1 MVVLFTA
8 DWHLKLG
15 QKNVPLKWAKNRYY
29 KFFDQIRKIEKE
41 VDLHIIGGDLF
52 DRLPSMPELELYFAF
67 ISGVE
72 VPTIIFDGNH
82 EATRKNQT
90 FFSQLKYASEKLNPL
105 VEIVDKIQK
114 RDSFS
119 ILPYCE
125 LHNNWNPILD
135 LDIRKPLFTH
145 VRASIPPHVTP
156 EIDLARLSQF
166 PVVFAGDLHSHSN
179 TQLNIVYPGSPMT
192 TQFHRTKVK
201 TGYILID
208 MMDWAWEW
216 KEFKLPQLIR
226 RTVTDPDAMIPT
238 TPNHTIYELE
248 GDVADLSL
256 VKNTELLDKKV
267 VKRKTE
273 ATLILDNNMSM
284 EEELAEYLSYILELK
299 DKTVQQIIGIFHDH
313 SKEARVG

>member
-15 QKNVPLKWAKNRYY
+15 QKNVPLKWAKDRYQE
-29 KFFDQIRKIEKE
+29 FFRQIRSEE
-41 VDLHIIGGDLF
+41 NRVDLHIIGGDIF
-52 DRLPSMPELELYFAF
+52 DRLPSMPELELYFDF
-67 ISGVE
+67 ISGVQI
-72 VPTIIFDGNH
+72 PTIIFDGNH
-82 EATRKNQT
+82 EATRKNKT
-90 FFSQLKYASEKLNPL
+90 FFTQLKHASEKLNPL
-105 VEIVDKIQK
+105 VEIVDYIDK
-114 RDSFS
+114 REEFS
-119 ILPYCE
+119 ILPYCV
-125 LHNNWNPILD
+125 LHNKWNPVID

-192 TQFHRTKVK
+192 TQFHRTEVK
-201 TGYILID
+201 TGYLLID

-216 KEFKLPQLIR
+216 HEFKLPQLIR
-226 RTVTDPDAMIPT
+226 KTVTDPDAMIPT
-238 TPNHTIYELE
+238 TYNHTIYELE

-273 ATLILDNNMSM
+273 ATLILGKEMTM

-299 DKTVQQIIGIFHDH
+299 DETVKQIIGIFHDH

>member
-15 QKNVPLKWAKNRYY
+15 QKNVPLDWAKNRY
-29 KFFDQIRKIEKE
+29 KEFFRQIRSEE
-41 VDLHIIGGDLF
+41 NRVDLHIIGGDLF
-52 DRLPSMPELELYFAF
+52 DRLPSMPELELYFDF
-67 ISGVE
+67 ISGVQI
-72 VPTIIFDGNH
+72 PTIIFDGNH
-82 EATRKNQT
+82 EATRKNKT
-90 FFSQLKYASEKLNPL
+90 FFTQLKHASEKLNPL
-105 VEIVDKIQK
+105 VEIVDYIDK
-114 RDSFS
+114 REEFS
-119 ILPYCE
+119 ILPYCD
-125 LHNNWNPILD
+125 LHNKWNPVID

-192 TQFHRTKVK
+192 TQFHRTEVK
-201 TGYILID
+201 TGYLLID
-208 MMDWAWEW
+208 MMDWNWEW
-216 KEFKLPQLIR
+216 HEFKLPQLIR
-226 RTVTDPDAMIPT
+226 KTVTDPNAMIPT
-238 TPNHTIYELE
+238 TYNHTIYELE

-273 ATLILDNNMSM
+273 ATLILGKEMSM

-299 DKTVQQIIGIFHDH
+299 DETVKQIIGIFHDH

>member
-15 QKNVPLKWAKNRYY
+15 QKNVPLDWAKNRY
-29 KFFDQIRKIEKE
+29 KEFFNQIREKE
-41 VDLHIIGGDLF
+41 KSVDLHIIGGDLF
-52 DRLPSMPELELYFAF
+52 DRLPSMPELELYFDF
-67 ISGVE
+67 ISGVQI
-72 VPTIIFDGNH
+72 PTIIFDGNH
-82 EATRKNQT
+82 EATRKNKT
-90 FFSQLKYASEKLNPL
+90 FFTQLKHASEKLNPL
-105 VEIVDKIQK
+105 VEIVDYIDK
-114 RDSFS
+114 REEFS
-119 ILPYCE
+119 ILPYCV
-125 LHNNWNPILD
+125 LHNKWNPVID

-192 TQFHRTKVK
+192 TQFHRTEVK
-201 TGYILID
+201 TGYLLID

-216 KEFKLPQLIR
+216 HEFKLPQLIR
-226 RTVTDPDAMIPT
+226 KTVTDPNAMIPT
-238 TPNHTIYELE
+238 TYNHTIYELE

-273 ATLILDNNMSM
+273 ATLILGKEMSM

-299 DKTVQQIIGIFHDH
+299 DETVKQIIGIFHDH